1 MPPSSSC
8 PAADEAVAY
17 YASSDVLDRDADAL
31 SRALAWLTDAERE
44 RYERFRADADRRM
57 FLVGRVMAR
66 ALVGAALGAAP
77 EAWQWRDSARGR
89 PEIAAP
95 ETALQFNLSHSAGLV
110 ACALSTGRAVGI
122 DVEHLARR
130 PVDHNLVR
138 RYCSPAEAEDIDA
151 RGDAWLPR
159 FLHYWTLKEAY
170 LKARGL
176 GVSVPLAEIEFRE
189 APGPRGQA
197 PGGQRPTRSDEV
209 LRGPARSTATGGGQR
224 PRAKGQAPET
234 SAHIEIAFLGS
245 LAGTDDGWTFI
256 LAQPTADHI
265 LAVAVEGR
273 SDVSIAIRPMPI
285 ELLP

>member
-1 MPPSSSC
+1 
-8 PAADEAVAY
+8 
-17 YASSDVLDRDADAL
+17 
-31 SRALAWLTDAERE
+31 
-44 RYERFRADADRRM
+44 M

-66 ALVGAALGAAP
+66 ALVGAALGVAP
-77 EAWQWRDSARGR
+77 EAWQWQDSPRGR

-130 PVDHNLVR
+130 SVDHNLVR

-151 RGDAWLPR
+151 RGEAWLPR

-189 APGPRGQA
+189 APGPLPQA
-197 PGGQRPTRSDEV
+197 PGGQRPK
-209 LRGPARSTATGGGQR
+209 ANGQR
-224 PRAKGQAPET
+224 SEAT
-234 SAHIEIAFLGS
+234 AHIEIAFLGS
-245 LAGTDDGWTFI
+245 LTGTDDNWTFV
-256 LAQPTADHI
+256 LTQPTGAHI

-273 SDVSIAIRPMPI
+273 ADITIAIRPMPI